1 MNQAFEH
8 VPFYKQFFCDEDGTG
23 SLSRLLSGLFGLC
36 VIAVLFIE
44 VCHSHIIPDPARLA
58 GLAAFALAP
67 LGTNYLH
74 NATVVKFTQ
83 GQEGDKAK

>member
-1 MNQAFEH
+1 MNQAFEK
-8 VPFYKQFFCDEDGTG
+8 VPFWKQFLCDEDGTG
-23 SLSRLLSGLFGLC
+23 SLSRLLSLAFGLC

-44 VCHSHIIPDPARLA
+44 VHHSHVIPDPARLA

-83 GQEGDKAK
+83 PQQGDK